1 MSVVVRLPDRDA
13 VAISD
18 SSLTVQEMIARVDER
33 VARQSLVAKVNGKLV
48 DLVSYPPEGATVE
61 PVLPGTPEA
70 LEATRHSLAL
80 LLAAAVMELWP
91 EAKRT
96 IGPPI
101 DNGFYYDFDFPQP
114 IAEADLPRLEAK
126 MRDILQTW
134 ATFERLEV
142 TPEEA
147 AQAFADNPYKREL
160 IREFADSREKLTL
173 YKSGNFVD
181 LCRGGHI
188 DDARQ

>member
-1 MSVVVRLPDRDA
+1 MSVVVRLPDREA
-13 VAISD
+13 VEVPD

-33 VARQSLVAKVNGKLV
+33 VAR
-48 DLVSYPPEGATVE
+48 
-61 PVLPGTPEA
+61 
-70 LEATRHSLAL
+70 HSLAH

-91 EAKRT
+91 GAKRT